1 MENNLINAAFYR
13 GKKTFSVEQ
22 VKLKKLG
29 PDEVAVKLHMLEYV
43 ELTCMYILVTWIKE
57 LGLKEL

>member
-13 GKKTFSVEQ
+13 GNKTFSVEQ
-22 VKLKKLG
+22 VKLKKPG
-29 PDEVAVKLHMLEYV
+29 PDEVAVKIAYV
-43 ELTCMYILVTWIKE
+43 GICGTDMHVFLVIWIKE

>member
-13 GKKTFSVEQ
+13 GNKTFSVEQ
-22 VKLKKLG
+22 VKLKNQGQTKLQS
-29 PDEVAVKLHMLEYV
+29 KLHMLEYV

-57 LGLKEL
+57 WV